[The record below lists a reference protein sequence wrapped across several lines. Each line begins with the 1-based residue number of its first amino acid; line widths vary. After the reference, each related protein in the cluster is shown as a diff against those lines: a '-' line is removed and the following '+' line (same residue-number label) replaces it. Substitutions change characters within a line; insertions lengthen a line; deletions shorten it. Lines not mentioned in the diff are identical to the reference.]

1 MAGFRWT
8 ARKGFSIVETFH
20 EMDVIK
26 CDWIV
31 GIFRRL
37 SPGGFTTELE
47 DEYGRKQGT
56 VDDSKKKKFLAG
68 VTRRVEF
75 ALIS

>member
-1 MAGFRWT
+1 MVGFRWMV
-8 ARKGFSIVETFH
+8 RKGFFIVEIFY

-37 SPGGFTTELE
+37 SLGGFIIELE
-47 DEYGRKQGT
+47 DEYGRK
-56 VDDSKKKKFLAG
+56 
-68 VTRRVEF
+68 
-75 ALIS
+75 